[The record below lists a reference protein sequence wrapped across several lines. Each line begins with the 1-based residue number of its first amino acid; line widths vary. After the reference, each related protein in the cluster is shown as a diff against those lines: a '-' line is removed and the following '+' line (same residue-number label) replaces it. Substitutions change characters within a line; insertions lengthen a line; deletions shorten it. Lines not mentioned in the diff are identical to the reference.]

1 MRSGLGIGLGQY
13 VAVLRRLSQSDRGV
27 VILLQPG
34 ISVQIWHPRFLSA
47 PGIHE
52 HADAIKAVCD
62 QYGFKKAT
70 ILSHSNGTMVH
81 GWVMRD
87 YPELCARNVPV
98 DPVSFRLW
106 EVRRTARGRD

>member
-1 MRSGLGIGLGQY
+1 

-87 YPELCARNVPV
+87 YPELCARNVLV